1 MRKLFTALALA
12 ASVTGGGAARAA
24 DHRDGPAASA
34 DPTTDITDVYTWM
47 TGDGAKVNLVLD
59 IEGGAMGAT
68 KDTKFSNTALF
79 AFHITSSAK
88 ALDMAAA
95 EQLVVCSFSADA
107 TQKFQCWGPGGE
119 YVTDVTGNTGG
130 TMSASGKMKVFAGLR
145 DDPFYFNIRGF
156 RATAGAV
163 NMAAGA
169 LMFDPAGCP
178 KIDMATSAT
187 LVGLLKSD
195 GKGGAPTDDF
205 SAKGMNTPALNGNV
219 LSIAIQI
226 DKTLLTTKGGFLG
239 VWASTN
245 KTK

>member
-1 MRKLFTALALA
+1 MRKLLTALALA
-12 ASVTGGGAARAA
+12 ASVTGGVARAA
-24 DHRDGPAASA
+24 DHRDGPATSA
-34 DPTTDITDVYTWM
+34 DPTTDITDVYAWM

-59 IEGGAMGAT
+59 IQGGPMGAT

-79 AFHITSSAK
+79 VLHINSSAK
-88 ALDMAAA
+88 ALDGAAG
-95 EQLVVCSFSADA
+95 EQLIICSFSADA
-107 TQKFQCWGPGGE
+107 AQKFQCWGPGGE
-119 YVTDVTGNTGG
+119 YVTDVTGNTTGAV
-130 TMSASGKMKVFAGLR
+130 SASGKMKVFAGLR
-145 DDPFYFNIRGF
+145 DDPFYFNVRGF

-178 KIDMATSAT
+178 KIDMATSST

-205 SAKGMNTPALNGNV
+205 SSTGMNTPPLNGNI

-226 DKTLLTTKGGFLG
+226 DKTLLTKNGGFLG
-239 VWASTN
+239 IWASTN